1 MCHSTSTFIGH
12 LVNQGLAHEI
22 IALQILVLLLER
34 PTDDSVEIAVG
45 FMREVGAFLA
55 ENSPK
60 ANANVFERF
69 RVVLN
74 EGTISQRVQ
83 FMVEVLMQVR
93 KDKYKDNPILPE
105 GLDLV
110 PEEDQ
115 ITHQV
120 GLDDDLQVLEG
131 LSASLSSP
139 LLLPLLIPY
148 IDIFKN
154 DPDYTKNEEKYRE
167 IKAEILGENES
178 SEGSGSEGSDDE
190 DDEDEAREF
199 LFVVVVF
206 WFPTLAFLQPLKAR
220 RALRIGLEPTLS
232 ISVALSTLRS

>member
-1 MCHSTSTFIGH
+1 MLCHSTTTFIAH

-45 FMREVGAFLA
+45 FMREVGAFLS

-60 ANANVFERF
+60 ANASVYERF

-83 FMVEVLMQVR
+83 FMVEVLMQIR

-120 GLDDDLQVLEG
+120 ALEDDLQVLEG
-131 LSASLSSP
+131 LSTSAAFDVLGEAHGVMT
-139 LLLPLLIPY
+139 
-148 IDIFKN
+148 DIFKI

-167 IKAEILGENES
+167 IKEEILGENES
-178 SEGSGSEGSDDE
+178 SEGSGSEDSDE
-190 DDEDEAREF
+190 DSDEDEARE
-199 LFVVVVF
+199 
-206 WFPTLAFLQPLKAR
+206 
-220 RALRIGLEPTLS
+220 
-232 ISVALSTLRS
+232 